1 MVCVSNA
8 QSRYR
13 GRDKILMT
21 DIDEVIKEARI
32 ERAAFDMYMAGYRKA
47 LEIEKEQPRLSKEEY
62 KSEIKE
68 DFAENW
74 SEVKPK
80 NKRKS

>member
-1 MVCVSNA
+1 
-8 QSRYR
+8 
-13 GRDKILMT
+13 MT

-32 ERAAFDMYMAGYRKA
+32 KHAAFDMYMAGYRKA

-62 KSEIKE
+62 KAEMKE

-74 SEVKPK
+74 SEVKPESI
-80 NKRKS
+80 R